1 MKKLLILLFSL
12 LFLSSP
18 SVFADDISDFTIE
31 GMSIGDSLLDYM
43 TEEEILNKIEIYE
56 GYQFLKE
63 PYKYIEIYLNKDFSS
78 YDNLTF
84 FIKNNSTNQYVG
96 NKNEKY
102 TIFSIFGTISYIEN
116 FDNCIAKR
124 NEIVEVVSKMFPN
137 VQPQELNRSHRA
149 DSSGDSIF
157 DVTAFLLDSGG
168 TIELSCTDFEETF
181 RIKRNWT
188 EGLNVSINSAEIQ
201 QWTAN

>member
-1 MKKLLILLFSL
+1 
-12 LFLSSP
+12 
-18 SVFADDISDFTIE
+18 
-31 GMSIGDSLLDYM
+31 
-43 TEEEILNKIEIYE
+43 
-56 GYQFLKE
+56 
-63 PYKYIEIYLNKDFSS
+63 
-78 YDNLTF
+78 
-84 FIKNNSTNQYVG
+84 
-96 NKNEKY
+96 
-102 TIFSIFGTISYIEN
+102 
-116 FDNCIAKR
+116 
-124 NEIVEVVSKMFPN
+124 MFPN